1 MTPER
6 LAALKRVRVVV
17 VGDVMVDEYV
27 EGHVERISPEAPVPI
42 VRGGPTRCVPGGAAN
57 VAANIAALGAQI
69 TLVGLV
75 GPDGP
80 DMFNRLLT
88 PHGRVDLSGLVVDN
102 SRRTTRKT
110 RVLCQR
116 QQLVRLDT
124 EDLHPLSPAVEA
136 SISAAAAAAVEEAD
150 IVVLSDYGKGVLTD
164 AVLSAAIES
173 AKGAGRLIVVD
184 PKRVD
189 FAAYRGADIVTP
201 NRAELAR
208 AAGLPTQTDAEVEA
222 AAGKVAERFGGSL
235 LVTRSEQGMSYI
247 AAGRP
252 PLHVPTV
259 AREVFDVS
267 GAGDTVVA
275 ALSVALAAGF
285 DIAEAIVLAN
295 HAAGLAVAKSG
306 TATVTFEELGDAVD
320 LEGYAVAGPAPV
332 LRAGEA
338 SRWRDHWARRGL
350 TVGFA
355 NGCFDLLHPGHVSL
369 IRQAAAACDRLIVAL
384 NSDASV
390 RRLKGP
396 SRPVQSEEAR
406 ALVMAALKGVAMV
419 TIFDEDTPREII
431 EALRPDL
438 LVKGSDYTIENVV
451 GADFVQARGGK
462 VLLVDLVAG
471 QSTSKLIAGSARG
484 G

>member
-6 LAALKRVRVVV
+6 LAALKRVRVAV
-17 VGDVMVDEYV
+17 VGDVMIDEYV
-27 EGHVERISPEAPVPI
+27 DGYVERISPEAPVPI
-42 VRGGPTRCVPGGAAN
+42 VRGGPTRAVAGGAAN
-57 VAANIAALGAQI
+57 VAANIAALGAHT

-75 GPDGP
+75 GLDGP
-80 DMFNRLLT
+80 EMFARLLT
-88 PHGRVDLSGLVVDN
+88 PHGRVDLSGLVIDT

-116 QQLVRLDT
+116 QQLVRLDS
-124 EDLHPLSPAVEA
+124 EDLHPLSAGVEA
-136 SISAAAAAAVEEAD
+136 SLCAAAAAAAAECD

-164 AVLSAAIES
+164 AVLSAAIDA
-173 AKGAGRLIVVD
+173 AKGAGRLVVVD
-184 PKRVD
+184 PKRID
-189 FAAYRGADIVTP
+189 FTGYRGADIVTP

-208 AAGLPTQTDAEVEA
+208 ASGLPTQTDAEVEA
-222 AAGKVAERFGGSL
+222 AARRIADHFGGAL

-275 ALSVALAAGF
+275 ALSAALAAGF
-285 DIAEAIVLAN
+285 EIAEAIVLAN
-295 HAAGLAVAKSG
+295 RAAGLAVAKSG
-306 TATVTFEELGDAVD
+306 TATVTFDELGDAID
-320 LEGYAVAGPAPV
+320 ISAYAVAGPAAV
-332 LRAGEA
+332 LRGAEA

-369 IRQAAAACDRLIVAL
+369 IRQAAEACDRLIVAL

-396 SRPVQSEEAR
+396 SRPLQSEDAR
-406 ALVMAALKGVAMV
+406 ALVMAAMKGVAMV
-419 TIFDEDTPREII
+419 TIFEEDTPREII

-438 LVKGSDYTIENVV
+438 LVKGADYTIENVV

-471 QSTSKLIAGSARG
+471 QSTSKLIAGSARRA
-484 G
+484 